1 MFQFFIKMAAVIA
14 AAYFAVELPQVGGLS
29 GLVDKL
35 SNLPGP
41 GGLHYLNILPDFRNN
56 WNWQ

>member
-29 GLVDKL
+29 GMVEKL
-35 SNLPGP
+35 S
-41 GGLHYLNILPDFRNN
+41 HIAVRAA
-56 WNWQ
+56 